1 MMDHNESDSF
11 VLTVLIDR
19 INSELTGIEIALID
33 AIQEH
38 CEKNNV
44 SMRQLA
50 VLTGLSVG
58 KVTYHLRGGGDSTLF
73 NLLNIAQKIGLE
85 GSITLHLKPKVDQ

>member
-1 MMDHNESDSF
+1 MENQETDSL
-11 VLTVLIDR
+11 VLSVPIDR
-19 INSELTGIEIALID
+19 VNTELTGIEIALIE
-33 AIQEH
+33 AIQQH
-38 CEKNNV
+38 CEKNSI

-58 KVTYHLRGGGDSTLF
+58 KLTYHLGGGGDSTLF

-85 GSITLHLKPKVDQ
+85 GSITLHLKPKAEQ